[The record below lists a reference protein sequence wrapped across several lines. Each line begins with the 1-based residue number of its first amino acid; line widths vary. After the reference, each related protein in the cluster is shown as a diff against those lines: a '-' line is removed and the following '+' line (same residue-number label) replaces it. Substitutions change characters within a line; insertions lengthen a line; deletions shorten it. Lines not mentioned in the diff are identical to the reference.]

1 MSPPHVPGRP
11 FRQGGRRALLL
22 VTGFPGFLTA
32 ALLPRLLALDD
43 AQQAVCLV

>member
-1 MSPPHVPGRP
+1 M
-11 FRQGGRRALLL
+11 LL
-22 VTGFPGFLTA
+22 VTGFPGFLT